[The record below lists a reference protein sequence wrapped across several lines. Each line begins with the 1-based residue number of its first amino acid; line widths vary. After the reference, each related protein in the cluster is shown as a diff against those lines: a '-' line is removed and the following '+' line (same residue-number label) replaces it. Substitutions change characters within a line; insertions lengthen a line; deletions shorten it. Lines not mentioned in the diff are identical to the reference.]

1 MNAPRF
7 LMSSLVSLCAIV
19 FPLAASAAGLT
30 ITQQGVVSS
39 SAPKGAQRAVF
50 LEASLTA
57 DCDNDVTVD
66 SVSVRHRGLGEV
78 TDLER
83 VYATDGETRLTHTR
97 SLDSSQ
103 RTATIDFNPGLAVK
117 ACTTKRIQI
126 RGDFSAEAAVAG
138 QHGLIIEAVEA
149 SAPVTLSSARA
160 TTITTR
166 PFPTGTVSATFLP
179 LPRALM
185 FGKNRTVAKFRLE
198 ADRIANQRV
207 SSITLTNTG
216 KARGADVSN
225 LRVVDRKGNELTGV
239 AATLD
244 DDRVRLTFT
253 PALDIDSNQGVLLE
267 LKADI
272 TASKRRTIRFTLE
285 EPSDLEASVRAR

>member
-1 MNAPRF
+1 MCSPF
-7 LMSSLVSLCAIV
+7 
-19 FPLAASAAGLT
+19 AASAAGLT
-30 ITQQGVVSS
+30 VTQQGVVSA

-50 LEASLTA
+50 LEASLSA
-57 DCDNDVTVD
+57 DCDKDVTVD
-66 SVSVRHRGLGEV
+66 SVFVRHRGLGEA

-83 VYATDGETRLTHTR
+83 VYATEGETRLTHTR
-97 SLDSSQ
+97 SLDSSD
-103 RTATIDFNPGLAVK
+103 RTATVDFNPALTVK

-138 QHGLIIEAVEA
+138 QHGLIIESVEA
-149 SAPVTLSSARA
+149 SAPVTLSSATA

-166 PFPTGTVSATFLP
+166 PLPTGTVSATFLP

-185 FGKNRTVAKFRLE
+185 FGKNRTIAKFRLE
-198 ADRIANQRV
+198 ADKVANQDISAV
-207 SSITLTNTG
+207 TFTNAG
-216 KARGADVSN
+216 KARDGDLANV
-225 LRVVDRKGNELTGV
+225 RVVDRKGNTLTDT

-244 DDRVRLTFT
+244 GDRVRLTFD
-253 PALDIDSNQGVLLE
+253 PALRLDSNNDVLLE